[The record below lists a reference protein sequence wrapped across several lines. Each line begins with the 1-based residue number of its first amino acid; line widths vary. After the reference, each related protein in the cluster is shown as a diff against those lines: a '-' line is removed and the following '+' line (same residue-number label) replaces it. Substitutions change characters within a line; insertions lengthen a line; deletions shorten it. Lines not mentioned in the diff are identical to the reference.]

1 MDRLEQAM
9 TNLTWLKGNANKD
22 HEEEMN
28 LPRDLPQSRSN
39 LKSIPEFDV
48 LLLWEIFEE
57 KIY

>member
-9 TNLTWLKGNANKD
+9 TNLTWLMGNANKD
-22 HEEEMN
+22 HEKEMN

-48 LLLWEIFEE
+48 LLL
-57 KIY
+57 